1 MGDGRIRQGARGDER
16 PTHFQSGRMEHEMRL
31 ISSQRAAGQ
40 AQARRLRAS
49 QPKRIVRIGREFIPS
64 SVMKQLAALQ
74 LPKSLQIYNAHL
86 RQLLRE

>member
-1 MGDGRIRQGARGDER
+1 
-16 PTHFQSGRMEHEMRL
+16 MRL

-64 SVMKQLAALQ
+64 AVLKLLAALR
-74 LPKSLQIYNAHL
+74 LPKDRKVYNARL
-86 RQLLRE
+86 RQLLRDA